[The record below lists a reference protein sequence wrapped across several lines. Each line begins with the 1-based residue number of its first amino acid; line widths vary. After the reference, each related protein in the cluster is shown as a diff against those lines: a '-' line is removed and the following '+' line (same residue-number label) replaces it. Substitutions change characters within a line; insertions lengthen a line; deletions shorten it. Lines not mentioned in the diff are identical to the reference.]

1 MLFRS
6 VRAPPVNLSATG
18 VLALAALA
26 GAGWLAWKT
35 YRTGS
40 GLIASGAAAVNQGL
54 VNVSS
59 YLANAT
65 GGPPPEGDPLQRFLR
80 SDAGYTGNDSS
91 GVPVTQS
98 AWYMD
103 EVARR
108 YSYQARDAAL
118 AAGRLPAI
126 ESNNGA
132 AFGVYPKP

>member
-1 MLFRS
+1 M
-6 VRAPPVNLSATG
+6 RAPPVNLSATG

-26 GAGWLAWKT
+26 GAGWLAWQA
-35 YRTGS
+35 YRTGSGLIASGS

-54 VNVSS
+54 ANVSG

-98 AWYMD
+98 AWFMD

-108 YSYQARDAAL
+108 YRFTAAQAA
-118 AAGRLPAI
+118 
-126 ESNNGA
+126 
-132 AFGVYPKP
+132 